1 MSLSEARHRHSP
13 DCRHDCPPFY
23 SSNLNNV
30 VTEMLSSAV
39 DEINN
44 YAASKTA
51 LVSDTSYHLY
61 PARTGR
67 LTHSAANH

>member
-1 MSLSEARHRHSP
+1 MNAPL
-13 DCRHDCPPFY
+13 FY
-23 SSNLNNV
+23 SSNFSNV

-51 LVSDTSYHLY
+51 LVSDTNYHLY
-61 PARTGR
+61 SARQVAQRT
-67 LTHSAANH
+67 LASENAPVLHSALWIPVG